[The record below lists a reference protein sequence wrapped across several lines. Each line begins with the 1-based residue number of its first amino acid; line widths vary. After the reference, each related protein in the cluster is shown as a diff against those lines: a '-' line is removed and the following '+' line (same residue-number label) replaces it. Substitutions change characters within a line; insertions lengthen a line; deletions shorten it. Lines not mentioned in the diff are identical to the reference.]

1 MVIKF
6 ISKIRI
12 ILVCGFVLASSMQF
26 IVRSCFAQD
35 KIIAVVNSEVITQK
49 DLNDFVNFTRI
60 QLGQEYKGKELE
72 DKIQRMK
79 ADLLNKLIEDRLIL
93 QEAKKSNIRLDEN
106 RVKSKVE
113 EIRKRYSSD
122 ADFQKD
128 LAEQGFVQAD
138 IESRI
143 REQLFTYAI
152 IDIQVRSKITVNP
165 IEVTQYYEKNTQEFQ
180 VPEQW
185 EFTSLVTEDRKMAED
200 VVAQLRKGANLESL
214 AQQDSLSIDKIKAS
228 KNGQLKKEL
237 ETEIFKLHK
246 TGVSDPIKIQNQ
258 YYIFRLDDILPPTQ
272 EGLAQ
277 AQEKISILLT
287 NKKLQEAM
295 AKWMD
300 EIKAR
305 SYINICQS

>member
-6 ISKIRI
+6 TSKIRI

-26 IVRSCFAQD
+26 ITRSCFAQD
-35 KIIAVVNSEVITQK
+35 KIIAVVSSEVITQK
-49 DLNDFVNFTRI
+49 DLNDFINFTRI

-72 DKIQRMK
+72 DKIQQMK
-79 ADLLNKLIEDRLIL
+79 PDLLNKLIEDRLIL

-113 EIRKRYSSD
+113 EIRKRYPSD

-143 REQLFTYAI
+143 REQLLTYAI

-165 IEVTQYYEKNTQEFQ
+165 SEVTQYYEKNAQEFQ

-185 EFTSLVTEDRKMAED
+185 EFTSLVTEDRKFAED

-214 AQQDSLSIDKIKAS
+214 AQQDYLSTDKIKAS
-228 KNGQLKKEL
+228 KNGQLRKEL

-246 TGVSDPIKIQNQ
+246 AEVSNPIKIQNQ
-258 YYIFRLDDILPPTQ
+258 YYIFRLDDIFPPTQ
-272 EGLAQ
+272 ESLAQ

-287 NKKLQEAM
+287 NKKMQEAM
-295 AKWMD
+295 TKWMD
-300 EIKAR
+300 EIKQR
-305 SYINICQS
+305 SYINICQG